1 MKNLPT
7 QEQIAARAYEL
18 WHAHGCQHGNHE
30 QDWHDAEAELIAEHQ
45 SHQWDDDGGTQP
57 VIFDENA
64 PV

>member
-18 WHAHGCQHGNHE
+18 WHDRGCQHGKHE
-30 QDWHDAEAELIAEHQ
+30 QDWYDAEAELSAEHQ
-45 SHQWDDDGGTQP
+45 WNDDGGAQP